1 MCDAPGADVDAACER
16 LRPRGYECVVVCA
29 RARHA
34 GHRAWPALQRRPAV
48 VAAPADVA
56 AVVEQ
61 FQHASPWRTALDTEP
76 VWLAGKRA
84 ALERDV
90 LPRLAGGRDALERAE
105 AAGAVFRGGE
115 PPFVNNVLV
124 PHVVQQYEPNGPF
137 YATGG
142 GGRTVGAAAGADA
155 IAAAAAARPVAFPSL
170 PSTETLESL
179 ATFDGRRSPSA
190 FTAVSAGRASP
201 AVAEPA
207 PPTPPKEREKRD
219 SLLCDGDTVDAVLGS
234 VFD

>member
-1 MCDAPGADVDAACER
+1 M
-16 LRPRGYECVVVCA
+16 
-29 RARHA
+29 
-34 GHRAWPALQRRPAV
+34 
-48 VAAPADVA
+48 
-56 AVVEQ
+56 
-61 FQHASPWRTALDTEP
+61 
-76 VWLAGKRA
+76 
-84 ALERDV
+84 
-90 LPRLAGGRDALERAE
+90 
-105 AAGAVFRGGE
+105 
-115 PPFVNNVLV
+115 NNVLV

-142 GGRTVGAAAGADA
+142 GAAPAPA
-155 IAAAAAARPVAFPSL
+155 PAFPSL

-190 FTAVSAGRASP
+190 FTTVSAGRASP

-207 PPTPPKEREKRD
+207 VSPTASPSKRD

>member
-1 MCDAPGADVDAACER
+1 MLVCDAPGADVDTAFER

-34 GHRAWPALQRRPAV
+34 GHRAWPALRRRD
-48 VAAPADVA
+48 AAPAPVVVAMPADV
-56 AVVEQ
+56 
-61 FQHASPWRTALDTEP
+61 D
-76 VWLAGKRA
+76 
-84 ALERDV
+84 
-90 LPRLAGGRDALERAE
+90 
-105 AAGAVFRGGE
+105 
-115 PPFVNNVLV
+115 
-124 PHVVQQYEPNGPF
+124 EPNGPF

-142 GGRTVGAAAGADA
+142 GAALAPA
-155 IAAAAAARPVAFPSL
+155 PKFPSL

-201 AVAEPA
+201 AVPETAVS
-207 PPTPPKEREKRD
+207 PTVSPSKRD

>member
-1 MCDAPGADVDAACER
+1 MPLKVRGRATPKHSSAHAQVEHAPPATIVLVCDAPGAELPFIDE
-16 LRPRGYECVVVCA
+16 LRSAVGQFA
-29 RARHA
+29 RSRPDGISFSELKEHVKAV
-34 GHRAWPALQRRPAV
+34 GRAKHTSVRFL
-48 VAAPADVA
+48 
-56 AVVEQ
+56 
-61 FQHASPWRTALDTEP
+61 
-76 VWLAGKRA
+76 K
-84 ALERDV
+84 
-90 LPRLAGGRDALERAE
+90 GGIL
-105 AAGAVFRGGE
+105 GL
-115 PPFVNNVLV
+115 VNNVLV

-137 YATGG
+137 YATGA
-142 GGRTVGAAAGADA
+142 GAAPAPA
-155 IAAAAAARPVAFPSL
+155 PAFPSL

-201 AVAEPA
+201 AAVSAPA

>member
-1 MCDAPGADVDAACER
+1 MCS
-16 LRPRGYECVVVCA
+16 A
-29 RARHA
+29 RESGPSTRS
-34 GHRAWPALQRRPAV
+34 R
-48 VAAPADVA
+48 
-56 AVVEQ
+56 Q
-61 FQHASPWRTALDTEP
+61 F
-76 VWLAGKRA
+76 K
-84 ALERDV
+84 
-90 LPRLAGGRDALERAE
+90 GGIL
-105 AAGAVFRGGE
+105 GL
-115 PPFVNNVLV
+115 VNNVLV

-137 YATGG
+137 YATGF
-142 GGRTVGAAAGADA
+142 GGRTAAAAGADA
-155 IAAAAAARPVAFPSL
+155 IAAAAAAPPVAFPSL

>member
-1 MCDAPGADVDAACER
+1 MLVCDAPGADVDTACER
-16 LRPRGYECVVVCA
+16 LRPRGYECVVVCV

-34 GHRAWPALQRRPAV
+34 GHRAWPALQHAVAGRAPRPVV
-48 VAAPADVA
+48 VAAPKHTSVR
-56 AVVEQ
+56 
-61 FQHASPWRTALDTEP
+61 FL
-76 VWLAGKRA
+76 K
-84 ALERDV
+84 
-90 LPRLAGGRDALERAE
+90 GGIL
-105 AAGAVFRGGE
+105 GL
-115 PPFVNNVLV
+115 VNNVLV

-137 YATGG
+137 YATGA
-142 GGRTVGAAAGADA
+142 GAAPAPA
-155 IAAAAAARPVAFPSL
+155 PAFPSL

-179 ATFDGRRSPSA
+179 ANFDGRRSPSA

>member
-1 MCDAPGADVDAACER
+1 MR
-16 LRPRGYECVVVCA
+16 LRS
-29 RARHA
+29 
-34 GHRAWPALQRRPAV
+34 PATPPTELQFIDELR
-48 VAAPADVA
+48 A
-56 AVVEQ
+56 AVGTFARSRPDGISFSELKEHVK
-61 FQHASPWRTALDTEP
+61 A
-76 VWLAGKRA
+76 VGRA
-84 ALERDV
+84 KHTSVRFLK
-90 LPRLAGGRDALERAE
+90 GGIL
-105 AAGAVFRGGE
+105 GL
-115 PPFVNNVLV
+115 VNNVLV

-137 YATGG
+137 YATGA
-142 GGRTVGAAAGADA
+142 GAAPAP
-155 IAAAAAARPVAFPSL
+155 ARAFPSL

-179 ATFDGRRSPSA
+179 ANFDGRRSPSA

>member
-1 MCDAPGADVDAACER
+1 M
-16 LRPRGYECVVVCA
+16 
-29 RARHA
+29 
-34 GHRAWPALQRRPAV
+34 
-48 VAAPADVA
+48 
-56 AVVEQ
+56 
-61 FQHASPWRTALDTEP
+61 
-76 VWLAGKRA
+76 
-84 ALERDV
+84 
-90 LPRLAGGRDALERAE
+90 
-105 AAGAVFRGGE
+105 
-115 PPFVNNVLV
+115 
-124 PHVVQQYEPNGPF
+124 
-137 YATGG
+137 
-142 GGRTVGAAAGADA
+142 
-155 IAAAAAARPVAFPSL
+155 IAFPSL

>member
-1 MCDAPGADVDAACER
+1 MPIWRPLLSFGAFVRENDSP
-16 LRPRGYECVVVCA
+16 RPQGRSRRA
-29 RARHA
+29 RAQ
-34 GHRAWPALQRRPAV
+34 G
-48 VAAPADVA
+48 
-56 AVVEQ
+56 
-61 FQHASPWRTALDTEP
+61 
-76 VWLAGKRA
+76 
-84 ALERDV
+84 ERD
-90 LPRLAGGRDALERAE
+90 
-105 AAGAVFRGGE
+105 
-115 PPFVNNVLV
+115 
-124 PHVVQQYEPNGPF
+124 
-137 YATGG
+137 
-142 GGRTVGAAAGADA
+142 
-155 IAAAAAARPVAFPSL
+155 IFPSL